1 MTRRRQK
8 RQVRNTN
15 AQNKLVHPASTVV
28 SGAGALT
35 DVQASAFALLGSRP
49 SRPTALEFSYF
60 STAPRSFVIHVYGFN
75 DSNEEVYT
83 SKVMLS
89 GPIPRS
95 ARVQLPKSTD
105 FAIANTTTP
114 VIRIEHA
121 GSAGLN
127 FVFNL
132 HVEYKFQT
140 PNSFF

>member
-1 MTRRRQK
+1 MTKRRQN
-8 RQVRNTN
+8 RQIRRTN
-15 AQNKLVHPASTVV
+15 VQNKLVHPASTVI
-28 SGAGALT
+28 SSPGSLT
-35 DVQASAFALLGSRP
+35 DVTATAFALLGSRP

-60 STAPRSFVIHVYGFN
+60 SVAPRSFVVHVFGFN
-75 DSNEEVYT
+75 DSNEEIYT

-95 ARVQLPKSTD
+95 AKISLPKSTD

-132 HVEYKFQT
+132 HVEYKYQT